1 MKVTVLGSAT
11 SQGIPVI
18 ACECNVCKSTNPKDK
33 RLRASILI
41 QKDGKNIV
49 IDSGPDFRQQML
61 KNNVSSLDCILF
73 THEHKDHIAGLDD
86 VRAFNFKQ
94 KKAMEI
100 YCSERVENA
109 LKREYHYIFAENR
122 YPGVPSVNIN
132 LINKNPFQ
140 LFNTIDILPIE
151 VLHYKLPV
159 LGFRID
165 DFTYITDAKTISNEE
180 KIKILGTKTLI
191 INCLRREEHISHFNL
206 KEALAF
212 INEIKAET
220 TYLTHISHL
229 FGTHEEIEQELP
241 PNVFVAYD
249 GLVINC

>member
-18 ACECNVCKSTNPKDK
+18 ACECNVCKSTNLKDK

-41 QKDGKNIV
+41 QKNNKNIV

-61 KNNVSSLDCILF
+61 NNNVNSLDCILF

-94 KKAMEI
+94 KKAMEV
-100 YCSERVENA
+100 YCSKQVEYA
-109 LKREYHYIFAENR
+109 LKREYHYIFSQDK

-132 LINKNPFQ
+132 LINKEPFQ
-140 LFNTIDILPIE
+140 LFNSIDIHPIE

-165 DFTYITDAKTISNEE
+165 DFTYITDAKTISTKE
-180 KIKILGTKTLI
+180 KIKIKGTKILI

-206 KEALAF
+206 KEALVF
-212 INEIKAET
+212 INEIQAET

-241 PNVFVAYD
+241 ANVFVAYD

>member
-1 MKVTVLGSAT
+1 M
-11 SQGIPVI
+11 
-18 ACECNVCKSTNPKDK
+18 
-33 RLRASILI
+33 
-41 QKDGKNIV
+41 
-49 IDSGPDFRQQML
+49 
-61 KNNVSSLDCILF
+61 
-73 THEHKDHIAGLDD
+73 
-86 VRAFNFKQ
+86 
-94 KKAMEI
+94 
-100 YCSERVENA
+100 
-109 LKREYHYIFAENR
+109 
-122 YPGVPSVNIN
+122 
-132 LINKNPFQ
+132 
-140 LFNTIDILPIE
+140 FNTIDIHPVE

-180 KIKILGTKTLI
+180 KIKIKGTKILI

-206 KEALAF
+206 KEALVF

-241 PNVFVAYD
+241 ANVFVAYD